1 MSNPNSTIVS
11 DPPVFDDFDTEI
23 QCEEVYGDQLPE
35 FHEDD
40 FEPFEADGGLTGD
53 AQQFLGDIDREGG
66 FV

>member
-1 MSNPNSTIVS
+1 MTIS
-11 DPPVFDDFDTEI
+11 ALASAPPTTVFDDLDDV
-23 QCEEVYGDQLPE
+23 QCEDFYGEPLPE

-53 AQQFLGDIDREGG
+53 AQQFLGDIDQEGG